1 MRRKPE
7 QLRDALPE
15 NRASAGLATD
25 AEPTRIASKK
35 LSSLPAVP
43 AMPENRLLTPREA
56 EAVIEERIERFGP
69 GSLPRVVVT
78 EIRGGRWRV
87 RWDSLEQTVAPM
99 TLAEWQVWL
108 ERHVGSLDAG
118 DLGTTES

>member
-1 MRRKPE
+1 
-7 QLRDALPE
+7 
-15 NRASAGLATD
+15 
-25 AEPTRIASKK
+25 
-35 LSSLPAVP
+35 
-43 AMPENRLLTPREA
+43 MPENRLLTPREA
-56 EAVIEERIERFGP
+56 EAVIEERIERFGL
-69 GSLPRVVVT
+69 GSLPRVLVT
-78 EIRGGRWRV
+78 EVRGGGWRV